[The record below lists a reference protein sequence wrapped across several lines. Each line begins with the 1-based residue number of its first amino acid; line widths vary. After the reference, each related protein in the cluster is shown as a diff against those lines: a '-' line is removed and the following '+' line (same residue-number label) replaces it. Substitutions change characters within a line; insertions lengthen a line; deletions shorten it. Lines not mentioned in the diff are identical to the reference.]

1 MSQRLSHDAPA
12 VDIPTGEIPGGLEV
26 PAERS
31 FLGRRLM
38 LALPTLATAGLVA
51 ALAVMA
57 YGRPAGWLDA
67 SVLVLFCLV
76 MAWQAF
82 VAWQYVYGLL
92 ASAVGDRAKSDLERR
107 SLTVPARASGR
118 SRTAAVVAI
127 HAEDAVAVF
136 AALRVMARSLQR
148 EGGDGSDIDLFVLS
162 DTRDGAIAAVEEH
175 EFARIT
181 AWAAGNGPGLPR
193 LRYRRR
199 RDNAGRKAGNIAEFC
214 RTYGAEYDFMI
225 VLDAD
230 SLMTG
235 AAMRRLARL
244 MEESPRVGLIQ
255 TVSYATGR
263 DTLFARIQQ
272 FAVRLYAP
280 LSIRCL
286 ETWQGPDGSY
296 WGHNAILRVEAFA
309 DNAELPVLPGRAP
322 LGGEILCHDI
332 VEGALLRRAGWE
344 VRLLPEM
351 GGTWE
356 EMPTNLVDLLGRERR
371 WCQGNMQHLRV
382 VPMPGL
388 RAASR
393 WHLAVGILSYM
404 ACPLWVA
411 FLALGTVQAAT
422 TGDLGLLGYGLTGT
436 GAAAHALALL
446 VVTVLALP
454 KLLSL
459 AHVLASA
466 ERRAAFGGTAS
477 LLKSAAL
484 EQAVWVLLWPVMT
497 LFAAGA
503 VATTF
508 VGRVVRWDAQVR
520 DDRRVPWAEACRLQ
534 VDTLVAGGLLV
545 GLLTYAAD
553 PWLALWMA
561 PVALGLLSSPVQSV
575 LTSRA
580 DLGRRAQDRG
590 LFLTIDDTARAADL
604 TALAQVRGGAE
615 ARPDR
620 PAVPDAMALRP
631 SESPV
636 V

>member
-1 MSQRLSHDAPA
+1 
-12 VDIPTGEIPGGLEV
+12 
-26 PAERS
+26 
-31 FLGRRLM
+31 
-38 LALPTLATAGLVA
+38 
-51 ALAVMA
+51 
-57 YGRPAGWLDA
+57 
-67 SVLVLFCLV
+67 
-76 MAWQAF
+76 
-82 VAWQYVYGLL
+82 
-92 ASAVGDRAKSDLERR
+92 
-107 SLTVPARASGR
+107 
-118 SRTAAVVAI
+118 
-127 HAEDAVAVF
+127 
-136 AALRVMARSLQR
+136 
-148 EGGDGSDIDLFVLS
+148 
-162 DTRDGAIAAVEEH
+162 
-175 EFARIT
+175 
-181 AWAAGNGPGLPR
+181 
-193 LRYRRR
+193 
-199 RDNAGRKAGNIAEFC
+199 
-214 RTYGAEYDFMI
+214 
-225 VLDAD
+225 
-230 SLMTG
+230 
-235 AAMRRLARL
+235 
-244 MEESPRVGLIQ
+244 
-255 TVSYATGR
+255 
-263 DTLFARIQQ
+263 
-272 FAVRLYAP
+272 
-280 LSIRCL
+280 
-286 ETWQGPDGSY
+286 
-296 WGHNAILRVEAFA
+296 
-309 DNAELPVLPGRAP
+309 
-322 LGGEILCHDI
+322 
-332 VEGALLRRAGWE
+332 
-344 VRLLPEM
+344 M

-561 PVALGLLSSPVQSV
+561 PVALGLLSSPAQSV